1 MTPIIILN
9 GPPGVGKDTIAD
21 ALDAQHGVMHMRV
34 KDELYRNAY
43 ELFLK
48 TMMPRDIKCRGIS
61 PAEFVAAC
69 TDREIKEKPM
79 KWLNGL
85 SPREALIFT
94 SEKVFKPVLG
104 NDYYGK
110 AAALR
115 ADAVLRNATAGVK
128 NIVLSDGGFRE
139 EVEVIAS
146 CHDVLLVRLFRIGCT
161 FFGDSRS
168 YLSNVKGVENEI
180 DLRLEDGNVQLAVD
194 KIACAAGIT
203 T

>member
-9 GPPGVGKDTIAD
+9 GPPGVGKDTIAN

-48 TMMPRDIKCRGIS
+48 TMMPRDIRQRGLS

-69 TDREIKEKPM
+69 TDRELKEKPM
-79 KWLNGL
+79 KWLNDL

-110 AAALR
+110 AAARR
-115 ADAVLRNATAGVK
+115 ADVVLNNNAPGVK
-128 NIVLSDGGFRE
+128 NIVFSDGGFRE
-139 EVEVIAS
+139 EVDAIAS
-146 CHDVLLVRLFRIGCT
+146 CHDVLLVRLHREGFT
-161 FFGDSRS
+161 FEGDSRS
-168 YLSNVKGVENEI
+168 YLRGVNGVVEEL
-180 DLRLEDGNVQLAVD
+180 DLHLEDGNVQLAVD

>member
-9 GPPGVGKDTIAD
+9 GPPGVGKDTIAN
-21 ALDAQHGVMHMRV
+21 ALEAQHGVMHMRV
-34 KDELYRNAY
+34 KDELYINTY
-43 ELFLK
+43 NLFLK
-48 TMMPRDIKCRGIS
+48 TMIPRDIRQRGI
-61 PAEFVAAC
+61 PINAFVNAC
-69 TDREIKEKPM
+69 TDRELKEKPM

-115 ADAVLRNATAGVK
+115 ADLFLKKLSSTRC
-128 NIVLSDGGFRE
+128 IVFSDGGFRE
-139 EVEVIAS
+139 EVEAIAS
-146 CHDVLLVRLFRIGCT
+146 CHDVLLVRLHREGFT
-161 FFGDSRS
+161 FEGDSRS
-168 YLSNVKGVENEI
+168 YLNDVNGIVEAI
-180 DLRLEDGNVQLAVD
+180 DLHLEDGNVQFAVD
-194 KIACAAGIT
+194 EIACAAGIT

>member
-9 GPPGVGKDTIAD
+9 GPPGVGKDTIAN

-115 ADAVLRNATAGVK
+115 ADLFLKKLSSTRC
-128 NIVLSDGGFRE
+128 IVFSDGGFRE
-139 EVEVIAS
+139 EVEAIAS
-146 CHDVLLVRLFRIGCT
+146 CHDVLLVRLHREGFT
-161 FFGDSRS
+161 FEGDSRS
-168 YLSNVKGVENEI
+168 YLRGVNGVVEEL
-180 DLRLEDGNVQLAVD
+180 DLHLEDGNVQLAVD